1 MLRCP
6 NAQEL
11 TQLKRSFNRWGIF
24 TFMEAQNLLIKQDS
38 IVNEREVLLTTK
50 ASLDALRLGA
60 LQPKHMG
67 IAIGAI
73 RNKKFIPSLPG
84 AEVIAKHSTGFPYI
98 VINEVAEALVLYGR
112 DILGDS
118 VLEASKKLDQNEIA
132 IILNQKRE
140 CVGIGRTRF
149 TEGNL
154 FKKGKATV
162 HTLVDAGIYL
172 RNQSD

>member
-1 MLRCP
+1 MLRGP
-6 NAQEL
+6 NAEEL
-11 TQLKRSFNRWGIF
+11 TQLKRSFNKWGIF
-24 TFMEAQNLLIKQDS
+24 TFMEAQKLLIKQDS
-38 IVNEREVLLTTK
+38 IVKEREVLLTTK
-50 ASLDALRLGA
+50 ASLDTLRLGT

-67 IAIGAI
+67 LAIGTI
-73 RNKKFIPSLPG
+73 RNKRFIPSLPG

-112 DILGDS
+112 DVLGDS
-118 VLEASKKLDQNEIA
+118 VLEASKELDQNKIA

-149 TEGNL
+149 TDL
-154 FKKGKATV
+154 FKKGEATV

-172 RNQSD
+172 RNQDD